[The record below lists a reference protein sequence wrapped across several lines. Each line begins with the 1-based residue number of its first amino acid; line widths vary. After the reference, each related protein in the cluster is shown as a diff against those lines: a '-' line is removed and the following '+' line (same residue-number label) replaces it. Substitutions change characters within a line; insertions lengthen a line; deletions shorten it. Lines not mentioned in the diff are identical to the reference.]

1 MSSPDRRLVAL
12 GLVLPLVALSACQ
25 VRPLYATA
33 PAATE
38 SAAVEGLRSIAV
50 EPLRDRVGQTLM
62 NELIFLMRGGA
73 KLSETRYVLRL
84 IVSSRSSSLGI
95 EEFEAVPTA
104 TLIAL
109 TATYT
114 LTESSTG
121 RVVTTGSVSSTAS
134 YDFSSQRFANLRA
147 ERDAEDRAARTAA
160 ADIRTRLAAVLAGGG

>member
-1 MSSPDRRLVAL
+1 MSSPDPRLAL
-12 GLVLPLVALSACQ
+12 GLALLVLALPACQ

-33 PAATE
+33 PGAE
-38 SAAVEGLRSIAV
+38 DSAVVAELGAVAV
-50 EPLRDRVGQTLM
+50 EPLRERVGQTLM

-73 KLSETRYVLRL
+73 RLAEPRYTLRL
-84 IVSSRSSSLGI
+84 IVSTRSSSLGI
-95 EEFEAVPTA
+95 EEYEAVPTA

-114 LTESSTG
+114 LTETGTG

-160 ADIRTRLAAVLAGGG
+160 AEIRTRLAATLAAGP